1 MVALA
6 TQHDGFRYDPEA
18 IVWLEEFELRPVQ
31 PDAIRSAVADGQQ
44 LVTMDIPEY
53 LGRSLAPTVDTGT
66 GLYRLVQLFG
76 TPNVPGLAAGAD
88 QPDRV
93 KTTWH
98 YLFRATHD
106 PTTREEPRFEAPDGG
121 SEHLLSV
128 YDLKTN
134 LSVGLSTWVSAE
146 GNRIALEPEATPL
159 PDVELPDG
167 DFMVALVQLVLS
179 AVEHA
184 VSATYKELWV

>member
-1 MVALA
+1 M
-6 TQHDGFRYDPEA
+6 QHDSFRYDPEA
-18 IVWLEEFELRPVQ
+18 LVWLEEFELRPVE
-31 PDAIRSAVADGQQ
+31 PEAIRSAVADGQQ
-44 LVTMDIPEY
+44 LVTMDIPGY

-66 GLYRLVQLFG
+66 ALYRLNQLFG
-76 TPNVPGLAAGAD
+76 TPNVPGLEAGAD

-106 PTTREEPRFEAPDGG
+106 PTAREEPRFEIPDGG

-134 LSVGLSTWVSAE
+134 LSIGLSAWVPAE
-146 GNRIALEPEATPL
+146 GERIALEPESTPL
-159 PDVELPDG
+159 PGADLPEE